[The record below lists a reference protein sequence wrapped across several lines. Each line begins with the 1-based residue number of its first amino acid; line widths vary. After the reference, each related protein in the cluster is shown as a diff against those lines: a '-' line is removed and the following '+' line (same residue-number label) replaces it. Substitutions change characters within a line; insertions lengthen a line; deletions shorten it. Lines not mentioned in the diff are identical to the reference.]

1 MLGETKA
8 TSGFGVADLD
18 AAREFYGG
26 TLGLQIEVMNEE
38 FGVAVLHLAG
48 GYDVLMY
55 RSPEMTPPSYT
66 ILNFEVDN
74 VDAAVEDLTQRGIT
88 IERYPEFEHDE
99 KGIVRGPGPHIAWF
113 TDPSGNTLSVLQQP

>member
-1 MLGETKA
+1 MLGNVKA
-8 TSGFGVADLD
+8 TSGFAVEDMD

-26 TLGLQIEVMNEE
+26 TLGLEVEVMNEE
-38 FGVAVLHLAG
+38 FGVAALHLAG

-66 ILNFEVDN
+66 ILNFEVDD
-74 VDAAVEDLTQRGIT
+74 VDAAVASLGERGVE

-113 TDPSGNTLSVLQQP
+113 KDPSGNTLSVLQQP

>member
-8 TSGFGVADLD
+8 TSGFGVADMD

-26 TLGLQIEVMNEE
+26 TLGLEIEVMNEE

-55 RSPEMTPPSYT
+55 RSAEMTPPSYT
-66 ILNFEVDN
+66 ILNFEVDD